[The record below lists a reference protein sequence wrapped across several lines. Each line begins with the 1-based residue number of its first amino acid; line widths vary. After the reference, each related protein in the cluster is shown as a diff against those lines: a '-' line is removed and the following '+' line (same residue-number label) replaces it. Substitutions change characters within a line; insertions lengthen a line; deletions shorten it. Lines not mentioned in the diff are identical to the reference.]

1 MKRAPHVSQPPL
13 YIVRETTS
21 LHRNRNRPPGSL
33 RDRLLAMA
41 RLARQQADACSDD
54 QAREAFLRKAEQTE
68 RTAAIEEW
76 ILSPGAIA
84 NFW

>member
-1 MKRAPHVSQPPL
+1 
-13 YIVRETTS
+13 
-21 LHRNRNRPPGSL
+21 
-33 RDRLLAMA
+33 MA

-76 ILSPGAIA
+76 ILFTGLAAAKLTHQSRHLR
-84 NFW
+84 NKRSR